1 MDARLHASL
10 GTLVAVLTAGL
21 LLGVEHTGARAQ
33 AYPVKPVR
41 VIVANAPGSLND
53 TVARLVFTRV
63 GEVLGQQ
70 FIVDNRPGAG
80 SNLGAELAV
89 KAPADGYTL
98 LLISA
103 SYTVNPSVYKLSFDP
118 LNDITPIIQISGGP
132 YVVAIHPSLPAK
144 TLAEFVEL
152 VKKQPDKYSYGSSGT
167 GSIMH
172 VASEYFLDAAK
183 IKVVHIPYKGT
194 GPAVQDTLGGQ
205 VQLVFGAVPVTLPH
219 VKAGRLRA
227 LAVTTD
233 KRIAAAPDLPTV
245 AESGYPGYEVTN
257 WHGLVGPKGLPR
269 DIVARLNKEIG
280 EVVKGDDMK
289 KNLAADGLEPAGGS
303 PERFGEILKNEMARW
318 AKVVQQAGIKV
329 E

>member
-1 MDARLHASL
+1 MRKMLAALLAAP
-10 GTLVAVLTAGL
+10 LVAF
-21 LLGVEHTGARAQ
+21 AQ
-33 AYPVKPVR
+33 SYPAKPVR
-41 VIVANAPGSLND
+41 IIVPFAPGGGSDL
-53 TVARLVFTRV
+53 AGRLVAAKLTERM
-63 GEVLGQQ
+63 GAQ
-70 FIVDNRPGAG
+70 FIVENRPGAG
-80 SNLGAELAV
+80 SNLGAEIAV
-89 KAPADGYTL
+89 KSPPDGHTL

-103 SYTVNPSVYKLSFDP
+103 SYTVNPSVYKLNFDP

-132 YVVAIHPSLPAK
+132 YVVAVHPSVPAN
-144 TLAEFVEL
+144 TLAEFVAL
-152 VKKQPDKYSYGSSGT
+152 VKKQPDKYAYGSSGS

-183 IKVVHIPYKGT
+183 IKVLHIPYKGT
-194 GPAVQDTLGGQ
+194 GPAVADTIGGQ

-233 KRIAAAPDLPTV
+233 KRIAAAPGLPTV

-257 WHGLVGPKGLPR
+257 WHGLVGPKGVPR
-269 DIVARLNKEIG
+269 DIVERLNREIG
-280 EVVKGDDMK
+280 EVVKGEEMK

-303 PERFGEILKNEMARW
+303 PARFGEILKNEMVRW

-329 E
+329 D

>member
-1 MDARLHASL
+1 MR
-10 GTLVAVLTAGL
+10 TLLAAL
-21 LLGVEHTGARAQ
+21 LAAPFIACAQ
-33 AYPVKPVR
+33 SYPAKPVR
-41 VIVANAPGSLND
+41 IIVPFAPGGGSDL
-53 TVARLVFTRV
+53 AGRLVAAKLSER
-63 GEVLGQQ
+63 LGAQ

-132 YVVAIHPSLPAK
+132 YVVAVHPSVPAN
-144 TLAEFVEL
+144 TLAEFVAL
-152 VKKQPDKYSYGSSGT
+152 VKKQPDKYAYGSSGS

-183 IKVVHIPYKGT
+183 IKVLHIPYKGT
-194 GPAVQDTLGGQ
+194 GPAVADTIGGQ

-280 EVVKGDDMK
+280 EVVKGDEMK
-289 KNLAADGLEPAGGS
+289 KNLVAEGLEPAGGS

-329 E
+329 D

>member
-1 MDARLHASL
+1 MTRILAFIACSL
-10 GTLVAVLTAGL
+10 FPLLVL
-21 LLGVEHTGARAQ
+21 AQ
-33 AYPVKPVR
+33 TYPAKPVR
-41 VIVANAPGSLND
+41 IIVPFAPGGGSDL
-53 TVARLVFTRV
+53 AGRLVAAKLTERM
-63 GEVLGQQ
+63 GAQ
-70 FIVDNRPGAG
+70 FIVENRPGAG

-118 LNDITPIIQISGGP
+118 INDITPIIQISGGP
-132 YVVAIHPSLPAK
+132 YVIAVHPSVRAN
-144 TLAEFVEL
+144 TLAEL
-152 VKKQPDKYSYGSSGT
+152 VQLAKREPEKLAYGSSGN

-172 VASEYFLDAAK
+172 VASEYFLDSAK
-183 IKVVHIPYKGT
+183 IKVLHVPYKGT
-194 GPAVQDTLGGQ
+194 GPAVADTIGGQ

-269 DIVARLNKEIG
+269 DIVERLNREIG
-280 EVVKGDDMK
+280 QVVLGDEMK
-289 KNLAADGLEPAGGS
+289 KSLAADGLEPAGGS
-303 PERFGEILKNEMARW
+303 SARFGEILKNEMARW
-318 AKVVQQAGIKV
+318 GKVVQQAGIKID
-329 E
+329 

>member
-1 MDARLHASL
+1 MRKMLAALLAAP
-10 GTLVAVLTAGL
+10 LVAL
-21 LLGVEHTGARAQ
+21 AQ
-33 AYPVKPVR
+33 SYPAKPVR
-41 VIVANAPGSLND
+41 IIVPFAPGGGSDL
-53 TVARLVFTRV
+53 AGRLVAAKLSERMGT
-63 GEVLGQQ
+63 Q
-70 FIVDNRPGAG
+70 FIVENRPGAG
-80 SNLGAELAV
+80 SNLGAEIAV
-89 KAPADGYTL
+89 KSPPDGYTL

-103 SYTVNPSVYKLSFDP
+103 SYTVNPSVYKLTFDP

-132 YVVAIHPSLPAK
+132 YVVAVHPSVPAN
-144 TLAEFVEL
+144 TLAEFVAL
-152 VKKQPDKYSYGSSGT
+152 VKKQPDKYAYGSSGS

-183 IKVVHIPYKGT
+183 IKVLHIPYKGT
-194 GPAVQDTLGGQ
+194 GPAVADTIGGQ

-269 DIVARLNKEIG
+269 DIVERLNREIG
-280 EVVKGDDMK
+280 EVVKGEEMK

-303 PERFGEILKNEMARW
+303 PARFGEILKNEMVRW
-318 AKVVQQAGIKV
+318 AKVVRQAGIKV
-329 E
+329 D

>member
-1 MDARLHASL
+1 MRSFLAAIL
-10 GTLVAVLTAGL
+10 AVPLIAFSQT
-21 LLGVEHTGARAQ
+21 
-33 AYPVKPVR
+33 YPTKPVR
-41 VIVANAPGSLND
+41 IIVPFAPGGGSDL
-53 TVARLVFTRV
+53 AGRLVAAKLTERM
-63 GEVLGQQ
+63 GAQ
-70 FIVDNRPGAG
+70 FIVENRPGAG

-118 LNDITPIIQISGGP
+118 MNDITPIIQISGGP
-132 YVVAIHPSLPAK
+132 YVIAVHPSVRAN
-144 TLAEFVEL
+144 TLAEL
-152 VKKQPDKYSYGSSGT
+152 VQLAKKEPEKLAYGSSGN

-172 VASEYFLDAAK
+172 VASEYFLDSAK
-183 IKVVHIPYKGT
+183 IKVLHIPYKGT
-194 GPAVQDTLGGQ
+194 GPAVADTIGGQ

-269 DIVARLNKEIG
+269 EIVERLNREIG
-280 EVVKGDDMK
+280 QVVLGEDMK

-303 PERFGEILKNEMARW
+303 PARFAEILKNEMARW
-318 AKVVQQAGIKV
+318 GKVVQQAKIRID
-329 E
+329 

>member
-1 MDARLHASL
+1 MRSFLAAIL
-10 GTLVAVLTAGL
+10 AVPLIAFSQT
-21 LLGVEHTGARAQ
+21 
-33 AYPVKPVR
+33 YPTKPVR
-41 VIVANAPGSLND
+41 IIVPFAPGGGSDL
-53 TVARLVFTRV
+53 AGRLVAAKLTERM
-63 GEVLGQQ
+63 GAQ
-70 FIVDNRPGAG
+70 FIVENRPGAG

-118 LNDITPIIQISGGP
+118 MNDITPIIQISGGP
-132 YVVAIHPSLPAK
+132 YVIAVHPSVRAN
-144 TLAEFVEL
+144 TLAELVEL
-152 VKKQPDKYSYGSSGT
+152 AKKEPEKLAYGSSGN

-172 VASEYFLDAAK
+172 VASEYFLDSAK
-183 IKVVHIPYKGT
+183 IKVLHIPYKGT
-194 GPAVQDTLGGQ
+194 GPAVADTIGGQ

-269 DIVARLNKEIG
+269 DIVERLNREIG
-280 EVVKGDDMK
+280 QVVLGEDMK

-303 PERFGEILKNEMARW
+303 PARFAEILKNEMARW
-318 AKVVQQAGIKV
+318 GKVVQQAKIKID
-329 E
+329 

>member
-1 MDARLHASL
+1 MIRKLFL
-10 GTLVAVLTAGL
+10 IAGL
-21 LLGVEHTGARAQ
+21 LFPALVVGQ
-33 AYPVKPVR
+33 SYPSKPVR
-41 VIVANAPGSLND
+41 IIVPFAPGGGSDL
-53 TVARLVFTRV
+53 AGRLVAAKLTERM
-63 GEVLGQQ
+63 GAQ
-70 FIVDNRPGAG
+70 FIVENRPGAG

-89 KAPADGYTL
+89 KSPPDGYTL

-118 LNDITPIIQISGGP
+118 MNDITPIIQISGGP
-132 YVVAIHPSLPAK
+132 YVVAIHPSVPANSLK
-144 TLAEFVEL
+144 EFVDL
-152 VKKQPDKYSYGSSGT
+152 VKKQPDKYAYGSSGN

-172 VASEYFLDAAK
+172 VASEYFLDSAK
-183 IKVVHIPYKGT
+183 IKVLHIPYKGT
-194 GPAVQDTLGGQ
+194 GPAVQDTIGGQ

-257 WHGLVGPKGLPR
+257 WHGLVAPKGLPR
-269 DIVARLNKEIG
+269 DIVERLNREIG
-280 EVVKGDDMK
+280 EVVKGEEMK

-303 PERFGEILKNEMARW
+303 PARFGEILKSEMTRW
-318 AKVVQQAGIKV
+318 AKVVQQAGIKID
-329 E
+329 

>member
-1 MDARLHASL
+1 MRRL
-10 GTLVAVLTAGL
+10 LTAL
-21 LLGVEHTGARAQ
+21 LFAPLLGVALPVLAQ
-33 AYPVKPVR
+33 AYPAKPVR
-41 VIVANAPGSLND
+41 IIVPFAPGGGSDL
-53 TVARLVFTRV
+53 AGRLVAAKLSERM
-63 GEVLGQQ
+63 GGQ

-118 LNDITPIIQISGGP
+118 INDITPIIQISGGP

-269 DIVARLNKEIG
+269 DIVERLNREIG

-289 KNLAADGLEPAGGS
+289 KSLAADGLEPAGGS
-303 PERFGEILKNEMARW
+303 AARFAEILKSEMARW

>member
-1 MDARLHASL
+1 MR
-10 GTLVAVLTAGL
+10 TLLAAL
-21 LLGVEHTGARAQ
+21 LAAPLIACAQ
-33 AYPVKPVR
+33 SYPAKPVR
-41 VIVANAPGSLND
+41 IIVPFAPGGGSDL
-53 TVARLVFTRV
+53 AGRLVAAKLSERMGT
-63 GEVLGQQ
+63 Q
-70 FIVDNRPGAG
+70 FIVENRPGAG
-80 SNLGAELAV
+80 SNLGAEIAV
-89 KAPADGYTL
+89 KAPPDGYTL

-118 LNDITPIIQISGGP
+118 INDITPIIQISGGP
-132 YVVAIHPSLPAK
+132 YVVAIHPSVPANNLK
-144 TLAEFVEL
+144 EFVEYA
-152 VKKQPDKYSYGSSGT
+152 KKQPEKLAYGSSGS

-183 IKVVHIPYKGT
+183 IKVLHIPYKGT
-194 GPAVQDTLGGQ
+194 GPAVADTIGGQ

-269 DIVARLNKEIG
+269 DIVARLNREIG
-280 EVVKGDDMK
+280 EVVKGEEMK

-303 PERFGEILKNEMARW
+303 PERFGQILKNEMARW
-318 AKVVQQAGIKV
+318 AKVVQQAGIKLD
-329 E
+329 

>member
-1 MDARLHASL
+1 MRKLL
-10 GTLVAVLTAGL
+10 AVLLA
-21 LLGVEHTGARAQ
+21 APIIAFAQ
-33 AYPVKPVR
+33 SYPAKPVR
-41 VIVANAPGSLND
+41 IIVPFAPGGGSDL
-53 TVARLVFTRV
+53 AGRLVAAKLTERM
-63 GEVLGQQ
+63 GAQ
-70 FIVDNRPGAG
+70 FIVENRPGAG
-80 SNLGAELAV
+80 SNLGAEIAV

-118 LNDITPIIQISGGP
+118 INDITPIIQISGGP
-132 YVVAIHPSLPAK
+132 YVVAVHPSVAAN
-144 TLAEFVEL
+144 TLAEFVAL
-152 VKKQPDKYSYGSSGT
+152 VKKQPDKFAYGSSGN

-172 VASEYFLDAAK
+172 VASEYFLDSAK
-183 IKVVHIPYKGT
+183 IKVLHIPYKGT
-194 GPAVQDTLGGQ
+194 GPAVQDTIGGQ

-227 LAVTTD
+227 LAVTTS

-245 AESGYPGYEVTN
+245 EEVGYPGYEVTN

-269 DIVARLNKEIG
+269 DIVERLNREIG
-280 EVVKGDDMK
+280 EVVKSDDMK

-303 PERFGEILKNEMARW
+303 PERFGQILKSEMTRW

-329 E
+329 D

>member
-1 MDARLHASL
+1 MR
-10 GTLVAVLTAGL
+10 TLLAAL
-21 LLGVEHTGARAQ
+21 LAAPLIACAQ
-33 AYPVKPVR
+33 SYPAKPVR
-41 VIVANAPGSLND
+41 IIVPFAPGGGSDL
-53 TVARLVFTRV
+53 AGRLVAAKLSERMGT
-63 GEVLGQQ
+63 Q
-70 FIVDNRPGAG
+70 FIVENRPGAG

-89 KAPADGYTL
+89 KAAPDGYTL

-118 LNDITPIIQISGGP
+118 INDITPIIQISGGP
-132 YVVAIHPSLPAK
+132 YVVAIHPSVPANNLK
-144 TLAEFVEL
+144 EFVEYA
-152 VKKQPDKYSYGSSGT
+152 KKQPEKLAYGSSGS

-183 IKVVHIPYKGT
+183 IKVLHIPYKGT
-194 GPAVQDTLGGQ
+194 GPAVADTIGGQ

-269 DIVARLNKEIG
+269 DIVARLNREIG
-280 EVVKGDDMK
+280 EVVKGEEMK

-303 PERFGEILKNEMARW
+303 PERFGQILKNEMTRW
-318 AKVVQQAGIKV
+318 AKVVQQAGIKLD
-329 E
+329 

>member
-1 MDARLHASL
+1 MR
-10 GTLVAVLTAGL
+10 TLLAAL
-21 LLGVEHTGARAQ
+21 LAAPLIACAQ
-33 AYPVKPVR
+33 SYPAKPVR
-41 VIVANAPGSLND
+41 IIVPFAPGGGSDL
-53 TVARLVFTRV
+53 AGRLVAAKLSER
-63 GEVLGQQ
+63 LGAQ

-103 SYTVNPSVYKLSFDP
+103 SYTVNPSVYKLTFDP

-132 YVVAIHPSLPAK
+132 YVVAVHPSVPAN
-144 TLAEFVEL
+144 TLAEFVAL
-152 VKKQPDKYSYGSSGT
+152 VKKQPDKYAYGSSGS

-183 IKVVHIPYKGT
+183 IKVLHIPYKGT
-194 GPAVQDTLGGQ
+194 GPAVADTIGGQ

-280 EVVKGDDMK
+280 EVVKGDEMK
-289 KNLAADGLEPAGGS
+289 KNLVAEGLEPAGGS
-303 PERFGEILKNEMARW
+303 PERFGAILKNEMARW

-329 E
+329 D